1 MYLVH
6 FRSKELAKLRPYGR
20 FWHVIF
26 PSGGFMIDQDEEDT
40 FTCHL
45 PIYDLHTDVSKIDP
59 REAAYECLGGTVG
72 PFRFEI
78 DEVLVHSAWRPNFCI
93 AEKYKSDGGRVLLI
107 GDSGQYFTQFV

>member
-20 FWHVIF
+20 FWHVLF
-26 PSGGFMIDQDEEDT
+26 PSGGFMVDQDEEDT

-72 PFRFEI
+72 PFRFE
-78 DEVLVHSAWRPNFCI
+78 VLVHSAWRPNFCI
-93 AEKYKSDGGRVLLI
+93 AEKYKSDGGRVLLV